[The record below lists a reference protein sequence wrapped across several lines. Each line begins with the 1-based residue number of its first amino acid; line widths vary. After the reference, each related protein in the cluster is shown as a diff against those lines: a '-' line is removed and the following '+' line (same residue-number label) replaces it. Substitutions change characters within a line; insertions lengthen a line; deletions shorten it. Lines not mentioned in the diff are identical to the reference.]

1 MRKHTFKW
9 SPARI
14 IAGAFGSISFIGSIL
29 LYLPWA
35 HMPGQEYNICRCLVY
50 CGQRFMC
57 DRLIYCRYSN
67 GFQPFWAGDLGDA
80 DTGRGA
86 WRFYHGSRRTA
97 YAWTE
102 SRDTAKKSDS

>member
-1 MRKHTFKW
+1 MRRHMFRW

-29 LYLPWA
+29 LYLPWG
-35 HMPGQEYNICRCLVY
+35 HMPGQSITYVDALYTAVSALCVTGLSIVDTAAVFNPF
-50 CGQRFMC
+50 GQAILAV
-57 DRLIYCRYSN
+57 LIQV
-67 GFQPFWAGDLGDA
+67 G
-80 DTGRGA
+80 GA

-97 YAWTE
+97 YAWTK